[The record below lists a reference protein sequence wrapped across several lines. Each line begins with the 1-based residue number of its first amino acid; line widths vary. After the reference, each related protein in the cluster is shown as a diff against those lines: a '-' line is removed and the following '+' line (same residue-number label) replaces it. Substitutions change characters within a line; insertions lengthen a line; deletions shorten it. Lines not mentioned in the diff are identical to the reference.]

1 MGVVPGIPKCQ
12 TFWEYVTLLLALITW
27 CDNYTTGSVAV
38 LGDSQSALQDAIN
51 LSGRREMLAVSREV
65 AWRKIRGNWQF
76 MVGHLPAE
84 FNLFADAL
92 SRSYAPE
99 TYTLPAELRAATERT
114 ALNPM
119 QVWRA
124 VVHIDLA

>member
-1 MGVVPGIPKCQ
+1 MVPGIPKYQ
-12 TFWEYVTLLLALITW
+12 SFWEYVTLLLALITW
-27 CDNYTTGSVAV
+27 CGDYTMQSVAV
-38 LGDSQSALQDAIN
+38 LGDSQSALQDAIK
-51 LSGRREMLAVSREV
+51 LSGRREMVAVSREI

-76 MVGHLPAE
+76 LVGHLPAE

-99 TYTLPAELRAATERT
+99 TYTLPSELRAAAERT

-124 VVHIDLA
+124 GVHIDMA

>member
-1 MGVVPGIPKCQ
+1 MGVVPGIPKYQ

-27 CDNYTTGSVAV
+27 CDNYTTESVAV
-38 LGDSQSALQDAIN
+38 LGDSQSALQGAIN

-65 AWRKIRGNWQF
+65 ARRKIRGNVQF
-76 MVGHLPAE
+76 KVGHLPAE

-99 TYTLPAELRAATERT
+99 SFTLPAELRAATERT
-114 ALNPM
+114 ARNPM

-124 VVHIDLA
+124 VVHIGLA